1 MISSSSMKVLL
12 LNHSDIIGGA
22 ARAAYRLHQGL
33 QGIGVTSQML
43 VQQKSSKD
51 KTVAAP
57 KTRLS
62 QGIAGTRVA
71 VDSLPNKLFPQRNSG
86 VFSSQWLPDTVIPKV
101 EQLNPD
107 IINLHW
113 INQAFVQIETIGK
126 FKQPLVW
133 TLHDMWAFTGGCHYS
148 PNCDRYKT
156 SCGTCPQLGS
166 KHDWDLSRWVWQRKN
181 KSWKDINLTI
191 VALSSWMRQCASSS
205 YLFKD
210 LNIELIPN
218 GIDTKNYRP
227 IPRQVARELLR
238 LPQDKQ
244 LILFGALGATS
255 DKRKGFYLL
264 QPALHEL
271 SQSGWQDSLE
281 LVIFGVSRPKNPLE
295 LDFKTHYLGILSDD
309 LSLTLVYSAADAFI
323 VPSVQDN
330 LPNTAMEAIACGTP
344 CVAFNI
350 GGMPDMIEHQKNGYL
365 AEAYKIEDLAQ
376 GIAWVLENRERHQ
389 KLSQR
394 AREKAEQEFTLEIQA
409 RRYSS
414 LFTEILERDGCQKYK
429 P

>member
-1 MISSSSMKVLL
+1 MKVLL
-12 LNHSDIIGGA
+12 LNHSDINGGA

-33 QGIGVTSQML
+33 QGRGVSSEML

-51 KTVAAP
+51 RTVAAP
-57 KTRLS
+57 KSRVS
-62 QGIAGTRVA
+62 QGIAGMRITF
-71 VDSLPNKLFPQRNSG
+71 DNLPNKLYPQRKSG
-86 VFSSQWLPDTVIPKV
+86 GFSSQWLPDKVIPKV

-126 FKQPLVW
+126 FKHPIIW
-133 TLHDMWAFTGGCHYS
+133 TLHDMWAFTGGCYYS
-148 PNCDRYKT
+148 PNCDRYT
-156 SCGTCPQLGS
+156 ASCGSCPQLGS
-166 KHDWDLSRWVWQRKN
+166 RKNWDLSRWVWQRKA
-181 KSWKDINLTI
+181 KAWKHINLTI
-191 VALSSWMRQCASSS
+191 VAPSSWLRQCASSS
-205 YLFKD
+205 SLFKD
-210 LNIELIPN
+210 LRIELIPN
-218 GIDTKNYRP
+218 GIDTEKYRP

-244 LILFGALGATS
+244 LIIFGALGATS
-255 DKRKGFYLL
+255 DKRKGFHLL

-271 SQSGWQDSLE
+271 SQSGWQDRLE
-281 LVIFGVSRPKNPLE
+281 LVIFGASQPENRLE
-295 LDFKTHYLGILSDD
+295 LDFKTHYLGTLSDD
-309 LSLTLVYSAADAFI
+309 LSLAVVYSAADVFI
-323 VPSVQDN
+323 LPSLQDN
-330 LPNTAMEAIACGTP
+330 LPNTVMEAIACGTP

-365 AEAYKIEDLAQ
+365 AQAYKIEDLAQ

-409 RRYSS
+409 RRYWS
-414 LFTEILERDGCQKYK
+414 LFTEILERGNRQKYK